1 MTLDKPTNS
10 KAYARHLLKH
20 IFSEVR
26 DSRRVMPQPEYQA
39 IASRIGLRDDQLS
52 TALQELKYD
61 NLIALDSAGVRL
73 TPQGVNDGD
82 HLHTRPLR
90 PLVRDPLPDSLE
102 EVRLEIRYFAGEKS
116 GHLRGTPEWDWIAG
130 RLEDLRHLES
140 MMVQS
145 TAGAVYVLSG
155 QQARL
160 NINSVDNSTNA
171 ISISETDVFPK
182 LRSELNA
189 KVPDQARREEIIAVV
204 NDLEAAR
211 GSSSYA
217 EKFTGFLSVAADVMT
232 IISPFIPVL
241 RRSNKRSFSAA
252 LGKR

>member
-39 IASRIGLRDDQLS
+39 IAARIGLRDDQLS

-61 NLIALDSAGVRL
+61 NLIALDSTGVRL

-90 PLVRDPLPDSLE
+90 PLVRDPLPESLE
-102 EVRLEIRYFAGEKS
+102 EVRLEIRYFAGEQS
-116 GHLRGTPEWDWIAG
+116 GNLRGTPEWDWIDG
-130 RLEDLRHLES
+130 RLGNLKHLES
-140 MMVQS
+140 MMIKES
-145 TAGAVYVLSG
+145 TGTVYVLSG
-155 QQARL
+155 PGARV
-160 NINSVDNSTNA
+160 NIHSTDNSTNTIA
-171 ISISETDVFPK
+171 ISEADVFPK

-189 KVPDQARREEIIAVV
+189 KVADPARRQEIIAVV
-204 NDLEAAR
+204 NELEEAR

-217 EKFTGFLSVAADVMT
+217 QKFTT
-232 IISPFIPVL
+232 L
-241 RRSNKRSFSAA
+241 RRR
-252 LGKR
+252 